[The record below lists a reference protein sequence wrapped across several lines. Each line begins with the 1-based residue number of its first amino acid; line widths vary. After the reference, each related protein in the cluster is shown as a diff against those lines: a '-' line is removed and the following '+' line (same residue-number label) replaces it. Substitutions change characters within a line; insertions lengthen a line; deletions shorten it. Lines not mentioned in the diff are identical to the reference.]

1 MQNGK
6 KNLIKF
12 DAKEFE
18 AKHSAICNHKAS
30 VVGLLILVPSFLS
43 HIETLKTYFSS
54 KFYAN

>member
-1 MQNGK
+1 MWNGK

-18 AKHSAICNHKAS
+18 AKYSAICNHKAS

-54 KFYAN
+54 KF